1 MMPPTLVTHPTNHP
15 AAMDDDTLMREWACG
30 PFRLELHEVPAPQD
44 DRRHPERHTP
54 IGYRFYHDDQ
64 LIFEGDDIG
73 VPAHQSLDGDQT
85 VRGVLGFL
93 AFGGIHITGV
103 TGQCWL
109 HGTPESPAR
118 TPRSRIGSAAEAPCA
133 ERALPAV
140 LRSSGYPH
148 LALRPGGVEPDYFA
162 GYTPTQLAWR
172 DQHAEDLEGL
182 LAEWPPQPP
191 R

>member
-1 MMPPTLVTHPTNHP
+1 MTPPTLVTHPTNQP
-15 AAMDDDTLMREWACG
+15 ATMDDDTLMREWACG
-30 PFRLELHEVPAPQD
+30 PFRLQLHEVPAPQD

-93 AFGGIHITGV
+93 A
-103 TGQCWL
+103 
-109 HGTPESPAR
+109 
-118 TPRSRIGSAAEAPCA
+118 
-133 ERALPAV
+133 
-140 LRSSGYPH
+140 
-148 LALRPGGVEPDYFA
+148 LRPGGVEPDYFA